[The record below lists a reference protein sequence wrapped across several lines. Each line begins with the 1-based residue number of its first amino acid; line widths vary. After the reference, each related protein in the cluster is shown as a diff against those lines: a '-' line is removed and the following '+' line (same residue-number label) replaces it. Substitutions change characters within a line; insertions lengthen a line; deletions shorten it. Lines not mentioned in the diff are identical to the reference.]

1 MNAHLPSKRTWILV
15 LTSIASLMV
24 ALDTLVVSTA
34 LTTIRE
40 DLGPSIEELEW
51 TINAYNLSLAV
62 LLLPAAARR
71 SATASGAGACSRAAW
86 RCSSRLR
93 PPAPWL
99 PTSVG

>member
-1 MNAHLPSKRTWILV
+1 MNARPQSKRTWVLV

-40 DLGPSIEELEW
+40 DLGASIEELEW

-62 LLLPAAARR
+62 LLLLAAAL
-71 SATASGAGACSRAAW
+71 GERAANLLPLPI
-86 RCSSRLR
+86 SAA
-93 PPAPWL
+93 AP
-99 PTSVG
+99 